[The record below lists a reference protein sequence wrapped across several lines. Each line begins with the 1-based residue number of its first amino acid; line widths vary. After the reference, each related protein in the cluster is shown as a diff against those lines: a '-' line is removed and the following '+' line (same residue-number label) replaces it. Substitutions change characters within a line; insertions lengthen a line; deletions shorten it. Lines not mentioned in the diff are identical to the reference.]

1 MISQVGQVIGQVSQV
16 TGQVVSQ
23 IVKYL
28 RQDS

>member
-28 RQDS
+28 CQDS